1 MFSRFHTALQFAV
14 GVKVSEYGRQNYLTL
29 ALRAQLIAPKR
40 LGRWC
45 TMDQLEALLLQFL
58 VPDNTA
64 RKQAEE
70 VIKQLGKDPAIVPKL
85 LEQVK
90 GAHHAEVRQLAAV
103 LLRKKI
109 AGLWMKLT
117 PEVQGNVKMVLL
129 ESIARETQ

>member
-1 MFSRFHTALQFAV
+1 
-14 GVKVSEYGRQNYLTL
+14 
-29 ALRAQLIAPKR
+29 
-40 LGRWC
+40 
-45 TMDQLEALLLQFL
+45 MDQLEALLLQFL

-70 VIKQLGKDPAIVPKL
+70 AIKQLAKDPAIVPKL

-117 PEVQGNVKMVLL
+117 PEVQGTVKMVLL